1 MSGVKGRSGSG
12 GKRPGAGRPK
22 YRTDAEIRREL
33 QKRIPD
39 ALITIDEKLKA
50 KERFDAW
57 KLIDK
62 FVGDKKVT
70 EFENSEKGPLLIRIV
85 EDKPLA
91 NE

>member
-1 MSGVKGRSGSG
+1 MSGVKGKSGSG

-57 KLIDK
+57 KVIDK

-70 EFENSEKGPLLIRIV
+70 EVQNEEGKEFVIRFIDEV
-85 EDKPLA
+85 KKTDE
-91 NE
+91 